1 MRIKIND
8 AQIQK
13 RAQENLNRQMYNAEY
28 EKKVARAARGITG
41 FREVEK
47 DNLTQLGITR
57 TKVKEDHAH
66 L

>member
-13 RAQENLNRQMYNAEY
+13 RAQEKLNRQLYNAEY
-28 EKKVARAARGITG
+28 EKKVARAAIGITG

-47 DNLTQLGITR
+47 DNLT
-57 TKVKEDHAH
+57 
-66 L
+66 